1 MTLSLLTPQRTAI
14 AVLALMALA
23 FTAASTPAAENRDA
37 VAVII
42 GNKAYV
48 GDTPEVDNAHNDA
61 DAMKRY
67 VIDVLG
73 YREGNII
80 DLRDAT
86 LGQLQD
92 VFGTDANPRG
102 RLFDFVRPGESDVTV
117 FYSGHGVPGLNDRR
131 GYLLPIDGNPSKAE
145 NTAYSFDVLQANLAK
160 LPARSVQVF
169 LDACFSGNSAGGM
182 LIAGTSAI
190 GISPVLAE
198 ASSGFVML
206 TAAQGDQVASWD
218 RGAQHGLF
226 TKHLLAALNGDAD
239 TERYGDGDGTVSL
252 AEVEKYLEREMT
264 FDARRQWGRTQTA
277 DVVGDRSVVLAV
289 LPPSAPEPAY
299 AIDEMDETLET
310 LRNANVRAEPAS
322 ESARLTT
329 LPSGTKVNVTGKVE
343 GRDWYRVALA
353 GGGAGFIW
361 EPLLGQA
368 EPQVAAVPPPRE
380 PQEAVQPERPPAK
393 TIWQVVLNEGITL
406 GDWVLLAEDRL
417 AARDFV
423 ALVVEAGRHARQ
435 HGDFPEVREVL
446 YAAVIGD
453 VRRRQGLDK
462 VRRGAA
468 HRERFGVVPGLNGE
482 IDSAVAGLIEGLR
495 ITDSA
500 SARAALTEIA
510 ALKRIV
516 GEIVRRDTG
525 EGYRGMLERLAQESG
540 IETPTAEDLA
550 RLDRK
555 RKGKKLSNLELM
567 EKEAKALHVFGDYAA
582 AQSAYAAWL
591 GLAPPDHPRRKQMA
605 AALLKA
611 RAGER
616 LGPREEEVEPEP
628 ISFFDLKDAV
638 AAPVIRQ
645 GKVARYVTLSA
656 RFELE
661 GEGALEKA
669 LEKARELA
677 PRLRDDIVRRLN
689 KTPVPLL
696 EDSRD
701 LDPDRLR
708 ELFLA
713 SGRRVLGREIV
724 KDVLVEPAR
733 ASQPAAPEPAPAPR
747 REGGGH

>member
-48 GDTPEVDNAHNDA
+48 GDTPEVDYAHNDA

-329 LPSGTKVNVTGKVE
+329 LPSGAKVNVTGKVE

-453 VRRRQGLDK
+453 VRGRQGLDK

-468 HRERFGVVPGLNGE
+468 HRERFGVVPGL
-482 IDSAVAGLIEGLR
+482 
-495 ITDSA
+495 T
-500 SARAALTEIA
+500 T
-510 ALKRIV
+510 
-516 GEIVRRDTG
+516 VR
-525 EGYRGMLERLAQESG
+525 S
-540 IETPTAEDLA
+540 TAPSP
-550 RLDRK
+550 
-555 RKGKKLSNLELM
+555 G
-567 EKEAKALHVFGDYAA
+567 
-582 AQSAYAAWL
+582 
-591 GLAPPDHPRRKQMA
+591 
-605 AALLKA
+605 
-611 RAGER
+611 
-616 LGPREEEVEPEP
+616 
-628 ISFFDLKDAV
+628 
-638 AAPVIRQ
+638 
-645 GKVARYVTLSA
+645 
-656 RFELE
+656 
-661 GEGALEKA
+661 
-669 LEKARELA
+669 
-677 PRLRDDIVRRLN
+677 
-689 KTPVPLL
+689 
-696 EDSRD
+696 
-701 LDPDRLR
+701 
-708 ELFLA
+708 
-713 SGRRVLGREIV
+713 
-724 KDVLVEPAR
+724 
-733 ASQPAAPEPAPAPR
+733 
-747 REGGGH
+747 

>member
-48 GDTPEVDNAHNDA
+48 GDTPEVDYAHNDA

-453 VRRRQGLDK
+453 VRGRQGLDK

-516 GEIVRRDTG
+516 GE
-525 EGYRGMLERLAQESG
+525 
-540 IETPTAEDLA
+540 
-550 RLDRK
+550 
-555 RKGKKLSNLELM
+555 NLELM

-669 LEKARELA
+669 RELA